1 MAKTKY
7 NPLSAFKED
16 PLAALKTA
24 TEGSNSNRGSG
35 SIRPVEAPESLNAVQ
50 EASSQ
55 NETIPQQLKRSNAPV
70 KPLSASLQTSRN
82 TVYLYPED
90 LTKLRQL
97 SGYASTEHG
106 IRANDSM
113 IVRAALALLEPDVR
127 LLHALKETE
136 LLDRRR
142 RGRA

>member
-7 NPLSAFKED
+7 NPLQAFRDD
-16 PLAALKTA
+16 PLAALKQA
-24 TEGSNSNRGSG
+24 TDGAREEVPALRAEADELGGREVERKRTDGPT
-35 SIRPVEAPESLNAVQ
+35 RPAVK
-50 EASSQ
+50 SS
-55 NETIPQQLKRSNAPV
+55 APV
-70 KPLSASLQTSRN
+70 KPLSANLQTSRN

-97 SGYASTEHG
+97 SGYAATEHG

-113 IVRAALALLEPDVR
+113 IVRAALSLLEADVR

-142 RGRA
+142 RART

>member
-7 NPLSAFKED
+7 NPLAAFRED
-16 PLAALKTA
+16 PLAALKLA
-24 TEGSNSNRGSG
+24 TESG
-35 SIRPVEAPESLNAVQ
+35 AGVDANEGKAVVSSDNAEAASLNAS
-50 EASSQ
+50 ASS
-55 NETIPQQLKRSNAPV
+55 EKAGRSNAPV
-70 KPLSASLQTSRN
+70 KPLSANLQTSRN

-113 IVRAALALLEPDVR
+113 IVRAALSLLEPDVR

-136 LLDRRR
+136 QLDRRR

>member
-7 NPLSAFKED
+7 NPLQAFRDD
-16 PLAALKTA
+16 PLAALKQA
-24 TEGSNSNRGSG
+24 TDVSRSEISDLRAEVEEPGGREAERARAE
-35 SIRPVEAPESLNAVQ
+35 IPVRAAAVK
-50 EASSQ
+50 SS
-55 NETIPQQLKRSNAPV
+55 APV
-70 KPLSASLQTSRN
+70 KPLSANLQTSRN

-97 SGYASTEHG
+97 SGYAATEHG

-113 IVRAALALLEPDVR
+113 IVRAALSLLEADVR

-142 RGRA
+142 RVRT

>member
-1 MAKTKY
+1 MESTHA
-7 NPLSAFKED
+7 NIP
-16 PLAALKTA
+16 
-24 TEGSNSNRGSG
+24 
-35 SIRPVEAPESLNAVQ
+35 IRPAQVK
-50 EASSQ
+50 SS
-55 NETIPQQLKRSNAPV
+55 APV
-70 KPLSASLQTSRN
+70 KPLSANLQTSRN

-97 SGYASTEHG
+97 SGYAATEHG

-113 IVRAALALLEPDVR
+113 IVRAALSLLEADVR

-142 RGRA
+142 RVRT